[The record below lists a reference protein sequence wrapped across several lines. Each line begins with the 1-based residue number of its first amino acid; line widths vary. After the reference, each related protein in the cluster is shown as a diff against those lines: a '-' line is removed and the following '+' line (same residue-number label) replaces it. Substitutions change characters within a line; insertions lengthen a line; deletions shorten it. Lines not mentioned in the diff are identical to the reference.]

1 MLSSEYWRAIFLG
14 AIQGV
19 TEFLPISSKGH
30 LVLCG
35 QLLDRAF
42 GKPPSEE
49 SDLPLIIALH
59 FGTLV
64 SIVYV
69 YGRELWR
76 LPARPK
82 LCLWI
87 ILATIPAGLAGILLK
102 DAIEASFENALVVAV
117 GLCVTAAFL
126 FFSQRYHRDERSLD
140 DMRLRD
146 ALTIG
151 VFQSFAL
158 IPGISR
164 SGSTIAGGLLSGL
177 SREAA
182 ARFSFFI
189 AIPII
194 AAASLLKLGEFVVPV
209 LRGAPL
215 STGTPAL
222 GPVVVGTL
230 ISCLVGILSLRAL
243 LAVLHKPRLHWFALY
258 CLLVAAIIVGTHVLT
273 GPPVPAA
280 AS

>member
-35 QLLDRAF
+35 QWLDRAF

-59 FGTLV
+59 LGTLV
-64 SIVYV
+64 SIVCV

-76 LPARPK
+76 LPAKPK

-87 ILATIPAGLAGILLK
+87 VLATIPAGLAGILLK
-102 DAIEASFENALVVAV
+102 DRIESTFENSLVVAV
-117 GLCVTAAFL
+117 GLVVTAAFL

-158 IPGISR
+158 VPGISR

-182 ARFSFFI
+182 ASFSFFI

-194 AAASLLKLGEFVVPV
+194 AAASLLKLGPLVVAL
-209 LRGAPL
+209 LRGEPL
-215 STGTPAL
+215 PAGSPAL
-222 GPVVVGTL
+222 GPLLAGTLVSGVVGY
-230 ISCLVGILSLRAL
+230 LSLRWLLAL
-243 LAVLHKPRLHWFALY
+243 LHRPRLHWFAVY
-258 CLLVAAIIVGTHVLT
+258 CLLLSAGILAAHLFSA
-273 GPPVPAA
+273 PPVAGVAP
-280 AS
+280 